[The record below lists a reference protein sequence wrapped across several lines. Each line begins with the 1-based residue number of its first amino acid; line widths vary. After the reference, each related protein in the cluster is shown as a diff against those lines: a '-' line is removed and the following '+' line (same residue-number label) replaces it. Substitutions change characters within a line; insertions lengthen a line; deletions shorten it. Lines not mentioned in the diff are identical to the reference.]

1 MQMQDKEYF
10 KEFSKDMGLFVAGI
24 FVGPIID
31 FSLLMKKHAPILHKK
46 ISDKIN
52 KKIKFLKEVK

>member
-1 MQMQDKEYF
+1 MKMQDKEYF

-31 FSLLMKKHAPILHKK
+31 FSLLMKKHAPVLHKK
-46 ISDKIN
+46 ISNKIN
-52 KKIKFLKEVK
+52 KKIKFLEEVK

>member
-1 MQMQDKEYF
+1 MKTQDKEYF
-10 KEFSKDMGLFVAGI
+10 KEFSKDVGLFVAGI

-52 KKIKFLKEVK
+52 KKIKFLEEVK